1 MHPSSHERSGTITP
15 TGPSHAYSAVQEPM
29 PSMARVGG
37 ETHQHAFP
45 DGGMLSPNNIPWQVS
60 ASSPSFSLTPGL
72 TATSSPESCGV
83 LTPSPHAYQSQW
95 PGEPNGS
102 RAFSPANPPPNCVPG
117 AQKAGATE
125 SQGASSSSVTYK
137 AKRSR

>member
-1 MHPSSHERSGTITP
+1 
-15 TGPSHAYSAVQEPM
+15 M
-29 PSMARVGG
+29 PRMARDGE

-60 ASSPSFSLTPGL
+60 ALSPSFSLTPGL
-72 TATSSPESCGV
+72 TAASSPAESHGI
-83 LTPSPHAYQSQW
+83 LTPLPHAYQPRWS
-95 PGEPNGS
+95 GEASGS

-117 AQKAGATE
+117 AQKADATE

-137 AKRSR
+137 AKGSR